1 MINNYH
7 YYEMTRRLPFEMLA
21 ILTMKEFLNLFAF
34 TGGMA
39 NLLCLLSSYE
49 VETKGGRRLVILL
62 RGSLTIDLN
71 RSCCQVFLVGPDGF
85 EPC

>member
-7 YYEMTRRLPFEMLA
+7 YYKMTKRLPFEIILNALLA
-21 ILTMKEFLNLFAF
+21 LLTMKEFPNLFVF
-34 TGGMA
+34 TGGIA
-39 NLLCLLSSYE
+39 YE